1 MRPFFIPPPLLAMAT
16 RSRPLLHEL
25 PSQDEDGN
33 WYAVIEAAQGSR
45 NKLKYDPELGALTL
59 HAVLPLGASFP
70 YDFGFVP
77 STQGDDGDPLDVL
90 VFMDEG
96 VPPGTVVPCRVVGVI
111 EAEQKEKGGKP
122 MRNDRLLA
130 VAAKTQRYVHCREVS
145 DLAGNVLDE
154 IERFFVFYNRQK
166 EVVFKPLGRRG
177 SAQAKKLLAQGQR
190 LFRKSEKKKG

>member
-1 MRPFFIPPPLLAMAT
+1 MAVAS
-16 RSRPLLHEL
+16 RSHPLLHEL
-25 PSQDEDGN
+25 PSQDEKGN
-33 WYAVIEAAQGSR
+33 WHAVIEAAQGSR
-45 NKLKYDPELGALTL
+45 NKLKYEPELGALVL

-77 STQGDDGDPLDVL
+77 STLGDDGDPLDVL
-90 VFMDEG
+90 VFMDEA

-122 MRNDRLLA
+122 KRNDRLLA
-130 VAAKTQRYVHCREVS
+130 VAAKTQRYVNCRELP

-166 EVVFKPLGRRG
+166 GVVFKPLGRRG
-177 SAQAKKLLAQGQR
+177 AAQAEKLLAQGRR
-190 LFRKSEKKKG
+190 LFKKREKKG